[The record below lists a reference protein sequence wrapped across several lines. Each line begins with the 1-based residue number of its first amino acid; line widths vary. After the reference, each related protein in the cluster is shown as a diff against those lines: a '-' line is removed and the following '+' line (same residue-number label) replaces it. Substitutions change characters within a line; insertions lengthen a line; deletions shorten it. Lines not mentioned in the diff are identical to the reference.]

1 MEGYCIFW
9 WHSSCIPAV
18 NRSQYNQDPILWNIK
33 RCSLNSVLDWFH
45 KSWWIFHRV
54 GIRRKRSQD
63 LYLRSKRYYQKSV
76 LRPDLSIVDHL
87 LRGLTLSIYSDTF
100 IYITYQ
106 LHLKLSKSDI
116 FIFVFSC
123 FHIILPVLILVVSH
137 TIKYTFEKAADNCS
151 KGSKG
156 LSGKYE
162 CCKIP
167 AMLQHEKK
175 ENFSQNQQ
183 EKLHKQSETFQ
194 DQKDFFFLG

>member
-1 MEGYCIFW
+1 MEHQTLQPQQCSRLISQKLVDFP
-9 WHSSCIPAV
+9 HSWNTEEEKPRFMYKV
-18 NRSQYNQDPILWNIK
+18 KEILSEICLK
-33 RCSLNSVLDWFH
+33 
-45 KSWWIFHRV
+45 
-54 GIRRKRSQD
+54 
-63 LYLRSKRYYQKSV
+63 

-183 EKLHKQSETFQ
+183 EELHKQSETFQ